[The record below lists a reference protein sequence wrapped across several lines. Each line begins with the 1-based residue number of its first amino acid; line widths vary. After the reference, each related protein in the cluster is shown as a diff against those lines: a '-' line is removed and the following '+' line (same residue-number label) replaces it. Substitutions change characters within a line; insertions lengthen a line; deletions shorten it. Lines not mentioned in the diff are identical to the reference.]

1 MVKALMILDLSVEPL
16 TIHVKN
22 YTSLP
27 FILLSNY
34 AYFTIICYSV
44 NLERNTS
51 ASSMITDNVISNNN
65 IKLGYFS

>member
-27 FILLSNY
+27 FIMLSNY
-34 AYFTIICYSV
+34 AYFTICYSV
-44 NLERNTS
+44 NLE
-51 ASSMITDNVISNNN
+51 
-65 IKLGYFS
+65 KYFSFTHDYGHCNK